1 MKTNYLLSA
10 LLAASLLSCGHNNS
24 KDAEN
29 AEEAKVG
36 KVYDH
41 KVQGI
46 EMENRD
52 NQFPSSRND
61 NREGT
66 GQETGA
72 PSDTIDGDK
81 DKMKVNDQPK

>member
-1 MKTNYLLSA
+1 MRINHTIAA
-10 LLAASLLSCGHNNS
+10 LLLTLLASCGHNDS
-24 KDAEN
+24 KDAED
-29 AEEAKVG
+29 AEEDKVG
-36 KVYDH
+36 KIYNP

-46 EMENRD
+46 DMENRD

-72 PSDTIDGDK
+72 PSDTVDGDGDK
-81 DKMKVNDQPK
+81 VKVNDQPK